1 MPLKISLDAL
11 SPSSVKDAIDKL
23 EKYKTDLPRK
33 AKLIVER
40 LASMG
45 ALNASLGFSRA
56 IYNGDKNIS
65 VTTKWVNSTT
75 IAIIASG
82 ETVLFVE
89 FGAGITYGYGHPEA
103 GKHGMGPGTY
113 PSDKGKWNDPKG
125 WFYTDDSG
133 NATQHSYGN
142 PPNAVMYSTRK
153 ELLKEVK
160 RVAREVFAS
169 GQ

>member
-1 MPLKISLDAL
+1 MPLKITLDAL

-56 IYNGDKNIS
+56 IYSGDKDIS
-65 VTTKWVNSTT
+65 VETKWENSNT
-75 IAIIASG
+75 IVISANG
-82 ETVLFVE
+82 EKVLFIE
-89 FGAGITYGYGHPEA
+89 FGSGITYGYGHPEA

-113 PSDKGKWNDPKG
+113 PSEKGKWSDPNG
-125 WFYTDDSG
+125 WYYTDG
-133 NATQHSYGN
+133 NGNKSQHTFGN

-153 ELLKEVK
+153 EILKEVR
-160 RVAREVFAS
+160 RVAKEVFAS
-169 GQ
+169 G